1 MTHQRA
7 LCVHLKG
14 KTLLKA
20 KTRQGLITCASPC
33 LIQQM
38 VQHNIF
44 TDCLNWRSPIRARVK
59 RQHTYSLEKSFSCK
73 GFLSS
78 SESKTLE
85 KYNSQYPS
93 ANDLVQKF
101 VSNKQQTWSQP
112 WLQHARCNT
121 SGIKR
126 KQTSVKNPH
135 SECYTGAY
143 SWSLHVMHNWY
154 QWLESVKTSD
164 INVYPNRQ

>member
-1 MTHQRA
+1 MFTSE
-7 LCVHLKG
+7 G

-44 TDCLNWRSPIRARVK
+44 TDCLKLMVPNKGKGKIWQHNTHLRNLFPAKVFFPHLSPKHK
-59 RQHTYSLEKSFSCK
+59 R
-73 GFLSS
+73 
-78 SESKTLE
+78 
-85 KYNSQYPS
+85 NSQYPS
-93 ANDLVQKF
+93 ANDLVQQI
-101 VSNKQQTWSQP
+101 VSNKQQTWCQP
-112 WLQHARCNT
+112 WLHHALCNT

-126 KQTSVKNPH
+126 KQTSVKNPY
-135 SECYTGAY
+135 SDFYTGAY
-143 SWSLHVMHNWY
+143 SWSLHVMHIWY